1 LGIYNRILKS
11 SFARQVMGLGS
22 GVVIAHLITLGI
34 SPLITRMYTPD
45 QFGVFALF
53 TSLVSILTLLST
65 GAYEFS
71 IVLPEKE
78 KTAIQLFKVSVL
90 CSTLF
95 SIASYLLLFFI
106 APFISRSPT
115 LSLSFLFLLPL
126 GVFFHSLMGSFN
138 YWFNR
143 NEYFD
148 EFAQAKVAMSAGTG
162 LFQLGLGAVG
172 FTSVG
177 LLIGLIAGRIF
188 SAGTMALK
196 KAGELRQLFTGW
208 TKQDLKQAAA
218 AYSDHPK
225 FVLLSSLLSSVA
237 IEVPVFL
244 ITSLFGSRELGFYGL
259 GIRILMAPVT
269 LVSLSVGH
277 VYFQKFATRKNTRET
292 LAPYILRL
300 WGVLSLIG
308 IVPFTLLFFLS
319 EPAFIF
325 AFGAEWAGAGTVA
338 SILSPMLFFLF
349 ITNPTSKSLLVLN
362 KQKIM
367 PLFSAGSL
375 LVRLATLLT
384 GYYFYD
390 FYIAL
395 GLMVSGQIIIYIVQG
410 LYIYNTAKK
419 WDRQISTNPDL

>member
-1 LGIYNRILKS
+1 M
-11 SFARQVMGLGS
+11 MGLGS
-22 GVVIAHLITLGI
+22 GVVVAHLITLAI

-45 QFGVFALF
+45 QFGMFALF

-71 IVLPEKE
+71 IVLPKKE
-78 KTAIQLFKVSVL
+78 KTAIQLFKVSIL
-90 CSTLF
+90 CSVLF
-95 SIASYLLLFFI
+95 SIVFYILLLFT
-106 APFISRSPT
+106 APFISDSTT
-115 LSLSFLFLLPL
+115 LSISFLFLLPL
-126 GVFFHSLMGSFN
+126 GIFFHSLMSSFN

-143 NEYFD
+143 NEYFN
-148 EFAQAKVAMSAGTG
+148 EFAQAKIAMSVGTG
-162 LFQLGLGAVG
+162 LFQLGFGAGG

-177 LLIGLIAGRIF
+177 LLIGLIAGRFF

-196 KAGELRQLFTGW
+196 KAGELRELFTGW
-208 TKQDLKQAAA
+208 AKQDLKEAAA

-237 IEVPVFL
+237 IEVPVLL

-259 GIRILMAPVT
+259 GFRILMAPVT

-277 VYFQKFATRKNTRET
+277 VYFQKFAARKNKRET

-300 WGVLSLIG
+300 WAILSLIG
-308 IVPFTLLFFLS
+308 ILPFTGLFFVS
-319 EPAFIF
+319 EPVFIF
-325 AFGAEWAGAGTVA
+325 AFGAEWAGAGKVA

-367 PLFSAGSL
+367 PFISAGSL
-375 LVRLATLLT
+375 SIRLAALLT
-384 GYYFYD
+384 GYYLYD

-395 GLMVSGQIIIYIVQG
+395 GLMVAGQIIVYIIQA
-410 LYIYNTAKK
+410 LYVYRSARK
-419 WDRQISTNPDL
+419 WDSQISTNSDF